1 MVNLISNEPKTGCY
15 LLPILSNPQAP
26 IFKINTLAPA
36 GPEAQPVRPFPLGP
50 LRPLLTTPT
59 PLLAPPLELLN
70 PHLHFLSRCWLLTSL
85 TWSVK
90 LLGMLP
96 SLWTA
101 TGGGHDIGWPRSRGH
116 LEGAKAVRECVE
128 ACLELGIEYL
138 TLYAFSTENWQRPK
152 EEVDTLMGLLQ
163 RFLRDYTKDMAKR
176 GVRVQAIGRL
186 NELPPECQDQ
196 LEHAITTTANNKQLT
211 AILAVNYSG
220 RTEII
225 DAIQRLAKE
234 VATGKLQPDAIDAEL
249 FSSFLYTRHLPDPD
263 LLIRTSGE
271 MRISNFLLWQVSYTE
286 MYVIPKLWP
295 DFSRQDLVDAID
307 EYNRRQRRYGGV

>member
-1 MVNLISNEPKTGCY
+1 
-15 LLPILSNPQAP
+15 
-26 IFKINTLAPA
+26 
-36 GPEAQPVRPFPLGP
+36 
-50 LRPLLTTPT
+50 
-59 PLLAPPLELLN
+59 
-70 PHLHFLSRCWLLTSL
+70 
-85 TWSVK
+85 
-90 LLGMLP
+90 
-96 SLWTA
+96 
-101 TGGGHDIGWPRSRGH
+101 
-116 LEGAKAVRECVE
+116 VE
-128 ACLELGIEYL
+128 TCLELGIEYL

-163 RFLRDYTKDMAKR
+163 RFLRDYTKDMARR

-196 LEHAITTTANNKQLT
+196 LQHAITTTANNTQLT

-225 DAIQRLAKE
+225 DAIQRVAEE
-234 VATGKLQPDAIDAEL
+234 VADGKLRPDAIDAEL
-249 FSSFLYTRHLPDPD
+249 FNSFLYTRDLPDPD

-295 DFSRQDLVDAID
+295 DFTRQDLVDAVA

>member
-15 LLPILSNPQAP
+15 LLPILSNLQAP
-26 IFKINTLAPA
+26 IFKCLEMN
-36 GPEAQPVRPFPLGP
+36 RPSTTSVPPPSNSSFAFSLPLP
-50 LRPLLTTPT
+50 LVDQLNMVSKTPRHV
-59 PLLAPPLELLN
+59 AVIMDGN
-70 PHLHFLSRCWLLTSL
+70 GRW
-85 TWSVK
+85 
-90 LLGMLP
+90 
-96 SLWTA
+96 A
-101 TGGGHDIGWPRSRGH
+101 RQRGWPRSRGH

-138 TLYAFSTENWQRPK
+138 TLYAFSTDNWQRPK

-163 RFLRDYTKDMAKR
+163 RFLRDYTKDLARR
-176 GVRVQAIGRL
+176 GVCVHAIGRL
-186 NELPPECQDQ
+186 NELPRECQDQ
-196 LEHAITTTANNKQLT
+196 LQHAITATANNKQLN

-220 RTEII
+220 RAEII

-234 VATGKLQPDAIDAEL
+234 AAAGKLQPDAIDAEL
-249 FSSFLYTRHLPDPD
+249 FSSFLYTRDLPDPD

-286 MYVIPKLWP
+286 MYVTPKLWP
-295 DFSRQDLVDAID
+295 DFSRQDLVDAVA

>member
-1 MVNLISNEPKTGCY
+1 MPLVDQLNMVSKTPRHVAVIMDG
-15 LLPILSNPQAP
+15 NGRWARQ
-26 IFKINTLAPA
+26 
-36 GPEAQPVRPFPLGP
+36 R
-50 LRPLLTTPT
+50 
-59 PLLAPPLELLN
+59 
-70 PHLHFLSRCWLLTSL
+70 
-85 TWSVK
+85 
-90 LLGMLP
+90 
-96 SLWTA
+96 
-101 TGGGHDIGWPRSRGH
+101 GWPRSRGH

-163 RFLRDYTKDMAKR
+163 RFLRDYTRDLAGR

-186 NELPPECQDQ
+186 NELPRECQDQ
-196 LEHAITTTANNKQLT
+196 LDHAIAATAKNQQLT
-211 AILAVNYSG
+211 TILAINYSG

-225 DAIQRLAKE
+225 DAIQRLARE
-234 VATGKLQPDAIDAEL
+234 VAAGKIEPGAIDAEI
-249 FSSFLYTRHLPDPD
+249 FSSFLYTRDWPDPD

-295 DFSRQDLVDAID
+295 DFSRQDLVDAIA